1 MKFFLNEKISANM
14 LWYNIIINFHCI
26 FIQHFQLHVQ
36 INYEKK
42 MKKKTQPQKHS
53 MITDKT
59 INSMH
64 LTVV

>member
-1 MKFFLNEKISANM
+1 M

-26 FIQHFQLHVQ
+26 FFQHFQLQ

-42 MKKKTQPQKHS
+42 MKKKQPQKHS
-53 MITDKT
+53 MITDNT

-64 LTVV
+64 LTVA

>member
-1 MKFFLNEKISANM
+1 M

-26 FIQHFQLHVQ
+26 FIQHFQLQ

-53 MITDKT
+53 MITDNT

-64 LTVV
+64 LTVA

>member
-1 MKFFLNEKISANM
+1 MKFFLHEKISANM
-14 LWYNIIINFHCI
+14 LWYNIMINFHCI
-26 FIQHFQLHVQ
+26 FIQHFQLQ

-42 MKKKTQPQKHS
+42 MKKNQPQKHS

>member
-1 MKFFLNEKISANM
+1 M

-26 FIQHFQLHVQ
+26 FIQHFQLQ

-42 MKKKTQPQKHS
+42 MKKKNQPQKHS
-53 MITDKT
+53 MITDNT

-64 LTVV
+64 LTVA